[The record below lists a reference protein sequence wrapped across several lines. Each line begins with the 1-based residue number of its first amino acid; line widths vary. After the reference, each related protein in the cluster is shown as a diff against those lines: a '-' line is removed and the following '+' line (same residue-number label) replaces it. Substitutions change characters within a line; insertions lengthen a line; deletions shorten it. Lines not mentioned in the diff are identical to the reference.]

1 MAKNDP
7 ENSAIVPGGHRSLW
21 LATTPGT
28 DYPSLEDD
36 VSVDVAIIGGGIA
49 GLTVATLLKDAGK
62 SVAIVEMHRVVQR
75 VTGHTTAKITALQ
88 SYIYQYLLKHFNQDD
103 VRMYAEAN
111 QAAIEKIA
119 SIVEEKRIDCDF
131 KRTSAYTYTE
141 IDENL
146 RLVKDE
152 VEAAKK
158 AGLPVSYVETAPLPF
173 EIKGAVKLDNQAQFH
188 PRKYLLAL
196 AEKIPGNGSH
206 IFENTK
212 VLGIEE
218 GSPNTL
224 STERGRIKA
233 GDVIVASQFPFYNKG
248 QFYARLHP
256 HYAYALGVRI
266 KGAVPDGM
274 YYSEDGEH
282 HSIRNQPVEDRT
294 LLVTGGGH
302 HPTGR
307 GGNILE
313 HYKTIEKYT
322 HERFDVE
329 SVDYFWS
336 TEDYETLDGMPYI
349 GRSPGSESI
358 YLATGFGG
366 WGMANSMVSAML
378 LSDLILGRK
387 NPGALLFDPSNPG
400 RTTKSKEE
408 FNDQNSEL
416 LQQFTRDRSF
426 GLESEAIDQIAT
438 GEGKVIKIKGKAV
451 AVYKDEHGKVYALS
465 PYCTHMGC
473 IVSWNNAELT
483 WDCPCHGSRFNYDGK
498 VKHNPALKDLP
509 EIDLG

>member
-1 MAKNDP
+1 MAKNVP
-7 ENSAIVPGGHRSLW
+7 ENSAIVPDRHRSLW
-21 LATTPGT
+21 LATTPST
-28 DYPSLEDD
+28 DYPPLEGD
-36 VSVDVAIIGGGIA
+36 VSVDVAIIGGGIV

-62 SVAIVEMHRVVQR
+62 SVAVVEMHRVVQR

-88 SYIYQYLLKHFNQDD
+88 AYIYQYLLKYFNQDD

-111 QAAIEKIA
+111 RAAVEKIA
-119 SIVEEKRIDCDF
+119 TLVEEKRIDCDF

-146 RLVKDE
+146 HLVKDE
-152 VEAAKK
+152 VKAAKK
-158 AGLPVSYVETAPLPF
+158 AGLPVSFVETTPLPF
-173 EIKGAVKLDNQAQFH
+173 EIKGAVKLDDQAQFH

-196 AEKIPGNGSH
+196 AEKIPGSGSH

-212 VLGIEE
+212 VLAIEE
-218 GSPNTL
+218 GSPSEV
-224 STERGRIKA
+224 STERGNIKA
-233 GDVIVASQFPFYNKG
+233 GDIIIASQYPFYDKG
-248 QFYARLHP
+248 QFFARLHP

-266 KGAVPDGM
+266 KGDVPEGM

-282 HSIRNQPVEDRT
+282 HSIRNQPVEDGT
-294 LLVTGGGH
+294 LLIVGGGH
-302 HPTGR
+302 HHTGR

-313 HYKTIEKYT
+313 HYGAVEKYAR
-322 HERFDVE
+322 ERFDVE
-329 SVDYFWS
+329 FADYFWS

-349 GRSPGSESI
+349 GLSPGSESI

-378 LSDLILGRK
+378 LSDLVLGRQ
-387 NPGALLFDPSNPG
+387 NPRLDLFDPSNP
-400 RTTKSKEE
+400 RRVTKSKEE
-408 FNDQNSEL
+408 LFEENSGLIEK
-416 LQQFTRDRSF
+416 FTRDLLF
-426 GLESEAIDQIAT
+426 ELESEPIDQVASR
-438 GEGKVIKIKGKAV
+438 EGKVIKINGKAV

-483 WDCPCHGSRFNYDGK
+483 WDCPYHGSRFNYDGK
-498 VKHNPALKDLP
+498 VKHNPALRDLP
-509 EIDLG
+509 RIDLG